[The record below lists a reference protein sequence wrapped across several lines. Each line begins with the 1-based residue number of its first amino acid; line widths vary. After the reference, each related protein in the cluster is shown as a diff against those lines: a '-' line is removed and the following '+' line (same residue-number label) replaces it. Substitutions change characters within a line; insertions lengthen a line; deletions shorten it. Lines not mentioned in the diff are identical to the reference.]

1 KASTVAGLA
10 AAVLATGVPLEITRS
25 YAEAV
30 NVQAPAVPS
39 FANVVDAVSPAVVS
53 VRVES
58 RIKPASDDGNGFSF
72 DFNGRGFDDLPD
84 DHPLKRFFKQFGEQ
98 GPNGGEGQDGQQR
111 PPRHFGDR
119 GPGGPGG
126 PGRLRPVAQG
136 SGFFISEDGYIVTNN
151 HVVSDGSAFVA

>member
-1 KASTVAGLA
+1 MFKTPSLATALKASTVAGLA

-30 NVQAPAVPS
+30 NVQAPQVPS

-98 GPNGGEGQDGQQR
+98 GPNGGDGQDGHAGEAAHHQLHVLR
-111 PPRHFGDR
+111 DLLELVEHGAGSVKGWRTWRDR
-119 GPGGPGG
+119 A
-126 PGRLRPVAQG
+126 R
-136 SGFFISEDGYIVTNN
+136 
-151 HVVSDGSAFVA
+151 